1 MNTGRPHLRTAR
13 RRQRGAGLIELMVG
27 ATVGLFVAA
36 GASLMAIRQLGE
48 HRRLTLE
55 TQVQQD
61 LRSAADLM
69 LRELRRAGSRQVPER
84 GVWAPDAAAVIANP
98 YATVA
103 PADDE
108 TGPLLYSYSR
118 HDDRRGAPRDPED
131 DRLNPAVETFG
142 FRVERGVLQ
151 FRLGTRWQP
160 LTDPQTLIVDEL
172 HVALVR
178 RSLELAEFCPQPC
191 PIDADCPRQQLRRFT
206 LGLTGHARSD
216 PKVVRSLHVE
226 ARVRNDLIDGACP
239 T

>member
-1 MNTGRPHLRTAR
+1 
-13 RRQRGAGLIELMVG
+13 MVG

-84 GVWAPDAAAVIANP
+84 GVWAPDAALVIANP
-98 YATVA
+98 YARVA
-103 PADDE
+103 PADDAA
-108 TGPLLYSYSR
+108 GPLLYSYSR

-131 DRLNPAVETFG
+131 DRLDPIVETFG

-151 FRLGTRWQP
+151 FRLGARWQP
-160 LTDPQTLIVDEL
+160 LTDPQTLVVDEL
-172 HVALVR
+172 DIALEQH
-178 RSLELAEFCPQPC
+178 SLELAEFCHAPC
-191 PIDADCPRQQLRRFT
+191 PPDADCPHQQLRRFT
-206 LGLTGHARSD
+206 LALRGHARSD
-216 PKVVRSLHVE
+216 PRIVRSVHVG
-226 ARVRNDLIDGACP
+226 ARVRNDSIDGACP

>member
-1 MNTGRPHLRTAR
+1 
-13 RRQRGAGLIELMVG
+13 MVG
-27 ATVGLFVAA
+27 VAVGLFVAA

-84 GVWAPDAAAVIANP
+84 GVWAPDGTAVVANP
-98 YATVA
+98 YAVVA
-103 PADDE
+103 PAGDE
-108 TGPLLYSYSR
+108 GGPLLYSYSR

-131 DRLNPAVETFG
+131 DRLTPTVESFG

-160 LTDPQTLIVDEL
+160 LTDPQTLVVD
-172 HVALVR
+172 ALDIALDQH
-178 RSLELAEFCPQPC
+178 SFDLAEFCSTPC
-191 PIDADCPRQQLRRFT
+191 AADADCPRQQLRRFT

-216 PKVVRSLHVE
+216 PAVVRSIHVG
-226 ARVRNDLIDGACP
+226 ARVRNDRIDGACP
-239 T
+239 I